1 MPLGKDV
8 STTLKQVESIYYE
21 EGSNIAVEKIRVIC
35 VYYCLQQEEIELTTA
50 EM

>member
-8 STTLKQVESIYYE
+8 STTLKQVENIYYE
-21 EGSNIAVEKIRVIC
+21 EDSIIAVEKILVIC
-35 VYYCLQQEEIELTTA
+35 IYYCLQQEIELTTA